1 MEARAKHDFKATA
14 EDELSFSKDVTLK
27 ITDTKKD
34 ANWFKAEI
42 CGKEGFIPNNYIEWK
57 AAPWYLGDVKRLQ
70 AEKMLIQK
78 DGTGAYIHPDGAFLV
93 RNSESQQGEFSLSV
107 KTGGDTV
114 QHFKILRDGRG
125 SYFLWVQKFT
135 SINALVEN
143 HRKKSIS
150 RSQDMVLKDMV
161 PTEQDMK
168 DEVQLRALYDFEG
181 QNDDEI
187 SFKKGDIIIKT
198 GENCSN
204 WWRGILSGSPCNRDG
219 LFPAAYVYVMDT
231 L

>member
-14 EDELSFSKDVTLK
+14 EDELSFSRNVTLK

-57 AAPWYLGDVKRLQ
+57 SAPWYLGDVRRLQ
-70 AEKMLIQK
+70 AEEMLTAK
-78 DGTGAYIHPDGAFLV
+78 DGNGAYLHPDGAFLV

-107 KTGGDTV
+107 KTGEENV

-125 SYFLWVQKFT
+125 NYFLWVQKFA
-135 SINALVEN
+135 SINELVEY
-143 HRKKSIS
+143 HRGKSIS
-150 RSQDMVLKDMV
+150 RSQNMVLKDM
-161 PTEQDMK
+161 TQTDLQLK
-168 DEVQLRALYDFEG
+168 DEVQLRALYDFEA
-181 QNDDEI
+181 QNSDEI
-187 SFKKGDIIIKT
+187 SFTKGDIIIKT
-198 GENCSN
+198 GENCTN
-204 WWRGILSGSPCNRDG
+204 WWRGILSGSSKEG